1 MHFIYPARLHRTASD
16 EIPRPSARRAGEH
29 RVTMPLAMAA
39 KAALVLA
46 PDIERAGVR

>member
-1 MHFIYPARLHRTASD
+1 MRFIHPARLRRTASD

-29 RVTMPLAMAA
+29 RVTVPLPMAA

-46 PDIERAGVR
+46 LDIERAGVR